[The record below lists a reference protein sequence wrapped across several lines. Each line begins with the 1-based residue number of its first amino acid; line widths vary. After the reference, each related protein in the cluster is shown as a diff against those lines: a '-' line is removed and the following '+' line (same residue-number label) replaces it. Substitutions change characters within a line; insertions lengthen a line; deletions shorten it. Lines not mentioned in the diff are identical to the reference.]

1 MISAVGRYGR
11 VDHFAIIYLKKR
23 SSTLKKGFAPT
34 IISMLFQLWH
44 HQRSGVHANLGP
56 RVTFL
61 LIVGCWAVGCSVS
74 VLVAGCWLIAT
85 GCKLLAAVCGL
96 QDTAC
101 CGVLESK
108 VVVVGLVAC
117 QV

>member
-1 MISAVGRYGR
+1 MHMKHGRRGKATPR
-11 VDHFAIIYLKKR
+11 PLQQK
-23 SSTLKKGFAPT
+23 FAPT

-108 VVVVGLVAC
+108 VVVVGIVAC